1 MTDDLIHSR
10 EQVTPEWLTE
20 VLARSGALENG
31 QVTAIEVDSR
41 ARILS
46 ASNRLRI
53 AHFEESKGLLPDR
66 LFLKTVDADMDEAFF
81 GPSEVNHY
89 RRDNKSREKGRKE
102 SLMNYHERIAPGIQ
116 QCEYIG

>member
-1 MTDDLIHSR
+1 M
-10 EQVTPEWLTE
+10 
-20 VLARSGALENG
+20 
-31 QVTAIEVDSR
+31 
-41 ARILS
+41 
-46 ASNRLRI
+46 
-53 AHFEESKGLLPDR
+53 PDR

-102 SLMNYHERIAPGIQ
+102 ALMNDHERIAPGIQ